1 MSSRFTLMAV
11 PGFALIAAALAGCGS
26 ASLDLAG
33 YPDKQRDRLYS
44 EGRLGGDKGLADFD
58 LRKAWNSTFN

>member
-1 MSSRFTLMAV
+1 MASRSPLLAV
-11 PGFALIAAALAGCGS
+11 PAFALIAAALAGCGS
-26 ASLDLAG
+26 ASLDLNG

-58 LRKAWNSTFN
+58 LRKAWNSTFE